1 MIPNNTRISR
11 ITAAAGTRLADAY
24 SSSNV
29 ILPPREK
36 KFTTR
41 RPSSFTRYCSVRL
54 SPIAEYSSLLPPV
67 GVWTVSQFQCG
78 WSSSQTSYWSSP
90 W

>member
-1 MIPNNTRISR
+1 MLIPQVTS
-11 ITAAAGTRLADAY
+11 
-24 SSSNV
+24 V
-29 ILPPREK
+29 LPPWEK
-36 KFTTR
+36 RFTTR
-41 RPSSFTRYCSVRL
+41 RPSSLTRYCSIRL
-54 SPIAEYSSLLPPV
+54 SPIVENSSLLPPV